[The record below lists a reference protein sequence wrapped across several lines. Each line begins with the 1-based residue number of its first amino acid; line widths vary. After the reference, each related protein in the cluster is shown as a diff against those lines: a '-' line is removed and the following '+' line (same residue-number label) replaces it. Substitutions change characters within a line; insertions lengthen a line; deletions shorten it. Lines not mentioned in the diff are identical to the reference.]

1 MQVQSLSAVN
11 SLYINNLQN
20 TVNNQTHP
28 LQNYPA
34 ITKESPAQTENQN
47 DKEAKKINKKTAAII
62 GGIAA
67 LALAG
72 IGAIVMVKRPDK
84 ATATA
89 EAAGNA
95 ASNIANKAAEALKEY
110 EAVCES
116 IRKKLNLPGETVTG
130 LEQQAAGLLGGN
142 TGMHNLL
149 GVSIKALSEGYK
161 ADSYLESLAYK
172 QKKLAGIFAYITE
185 LQEKAQKLVE
195 ANPEAGEGNWRIK
208 CLQNNEIF
216 KTCKTW
222 MGFDFQDL
230 LNRINNREIDNNQ
243 CLKILQ
249 DLTEKGFVAT
259 LPMSL
264 I

>member
-1 MQVQSLSAVN
+1 M
-11 SLYINNLQN
+11 
-20 TVNNQTHP
+20 
-28 LQNYPA
+28 
-34 ITKESPAQTENQN
+34 
-47 DKEAKKINKKTAAII
+47 
-62 GGIAA
+62 
-67 LALAG
+67 ALAG
-72 IGAIVMVKRPDK
+72 IGAAVMIKRPDK
-84 ATATA
+84 ATVTA
-89 EAAGNA
+89 ETVGNA
-95 ASNIANKAAEALKEY
+95 ASNIADKATEALKEY
-110 EAVCES
+110 EAACES

-130 LEQQAAGLLGGN
+130 LEQQAAGLFGGD

-149 GVSIKALSEGYK
+149 GVSIKTLSEGHK
-161 ADSYLESLAYK
+161 ADSFLDSLARK

-208 CLQNNEIF
+208 HLQNSEIF
-216 KTCKTW
+216 KSCKTW

-230 LNRINNREIDNNQ
+230 LNRVNNREIDDNQ

-259 LPMSL
+259 LPMCF